1 MTTEERVRLQ
11 KQFVET
17 IGLEYEKEGMQPVS
31 GRILALLM
39 VMDKECFTF
48 DEIIEELEIS
58 KSAASVALR
67 MLQLRNNVEYITF
80 PGDRKRY
87 FRLKRVEP
95 YHIFEE
101 TRRKMLRDIEN
112 IGKILALKANP
123 DTPNSQFLKEIK
135 QMMEFFNESLDQLK
149 ESYLKKHNST
159 NFSS

>member
-135 QMMEFFNESLDQLK
+135 QMMEFFIESLDQLK

>member
-1 MTTEERVRLQ
+1 
-11 KQFVET
+11 
-17 IGLEYEKEGMQPVS
+17 MQPVS

-80 PGDRKRY
+80 LGDRKRY

-135 QMMEFFNESLDQLK
+135 QMMEFFIESLDQLK